1 MASLATSDLQPEE
14 LDRLAGAIRDVND
27 FPKPGIVFKDITPV
41 LSDPGLFDLAMRAL
55 NATFAHEKVDKII
68 GIDARGFIFAAVMA
82 DRRRTG
88 FIPVRKIGKLPWQ
101 THMEAY
107 ELEYGEA
114 RIEIH
119 KDAILPG
126 ERVLLVDDLLATG
139 GTAAAALNLVSAFEG
154 RLVGAAFLI
163 ELAFLN
169 GRQRLGSHLDI
180 RSVLT
185 Y

>member
-1 MASLATSDLQPEE
+1 MIDPATSEIEPAE
-14 LDRLAGAIRDVND
+14 LERLAGAIRDVSD

-41 LSDPGLFDLAMRAL
+41 LADPGLFDLAMRAL
-55 NATFAHEKVDKII
+55 SAKFADQKVDKII
-68 GIDARGFIFAAVMA
+68 GIDARGFIFASVLA

-88 FIPVRKIGKLPWQ
+88 FIPVRKVGKLPWQ

-114 RIEIH
+114 KIEIH

-139 GTAAAALNLVSAFEG
+139 GTAAAALNLVRMLEG

-169 GRQRLGSHLDI
+169 GRQRLGEGLDV